1 MTYRNE
7 VAYYKLIHQANE
19 NKSEPQPIPKAKTAV
34 NEVIPTYTKPKKLEQ
49 QKPPQQPKRQ
59 LIKTN

>member
-1 MTYRNE
+1 MAYRNE
-7 VAYYKLIHQANE
+7 VAYYNLIHQANE

-34 NEVIPTYTKPKKLEQ
+34 NEVMPTYTKLKKLEQ